1 MFDMFTFLR
10 FSQYVLYRRIRVPL
24 QDSIDGAER
33 VDIHASANLRLR
45 YLGQPK
51 MMRALKTQAYS
62 TPLQRTTSHSVSH
75 IQCVLREF
83 RQCFAFVF
91 DQIRYFGGFGGPLY
105 RAPPGGLLLV
115 PSITWRCRL
124 CSYPDLYYGTLIGYT
139 DTAEERIL
147 TGASAPRTSPHA
159 RISSSATRLRWS
171 DG

>member
-1 MFDMFTFLR
+1 M
-10 FSQYVLYRRIRVPL
+10 
-24 QDSIDGAER
+24 
-33 VDIHASANLRLR
+33 DIHASANLRLR

-62 TPLQRTTSHSVSH
+62 TPLQRTTSTTTSHSVAHS
-75 IQCVLREF
+75 V
-83 RQCFAFVF
+83 CFAFVF
-91 DQIRYFGGFGGPLY
+91 DQIRYFGDRLNVKVSGTPQ
-105 RAPPGGLLLV
+105 RALLLV

-147 TGASAPRTSPHA
+147 TGASAPRTSPHE